1 MPTFYRDNQISYL
14 NLEHNSIE
22 EVPKPMLSSC
32 HLKNLNLSSNQ
43 IKLID
48 PSEIESF
55 RNNEKRLLIGT
66 IVLMQRTTLSRTSPL
81 CSPS

>member
-1 MPTFYRDNQISYL
+1 
-14 NLEHNSIE
+14 
-22 EVPKPMLSSC
+22 MLSSC